1 MGGGLKHHNVGVRN
15 VVTTI
20 ERQWRGIG
28 QGCTA
33 FKPTI
38 KSVPDRYVKCGRRF
52 FLGMDDL

>member
-1 MGGGLKHHNVGVRN
+1 MVGGLKHHNVGVRN
-15 VVTTI
+15 VATAI

-38 KSVPDRYVKCGRRF
+38 KSVPDRYVKYGRGF
-52 FLGMDDL
+52 SLGMDNL